1 MSAEQDVK
9 DAEAERCAA
18 LLANDAARLGAVLS
32 EKLTF
37 VHANARLDDKAEVL
51 LATSSG
57 RVVYHAIDWSEPKV
71 DIRGDIAAMQGV
83 MKLKATIAGAER
95 TLHNR
100 VILLWEK
107 DGGAWRLLHFQSTP
121 VAV

>member
-1 MSAEQDVK
+1 MSPEQAVK

-18 LLANDAARLGAVLS
+18 MLASDAGRLGAVLS
-32 EKLTF
+32 DKLTF

-57 RVVYHAIDWSEPKV
+57 RVVYHAIDWFEPKIDV
-71 DIRGDIAAMQGV
+71 RGDIAAMQGV

-95 TLHNR
+95 MLHNR